1 MLVIKLLMW
10 IVSRHKWYF
19 KTVFGYASSLVGASC
34 TEGLQFI
41 CELGNRI
48 CDATH
53 DPMKTSSM
61 FPLSC
66 ACVHAHTGHETSA
79 HKKPWNAHKL
89 LSLQKW
95 FLHISYSPF
104 QIPTSSGKCC
114 TKEILRHL
122 FHCFSHNFF
131 DVDVEEYRRKRA
143 PLLCSSTYHS

>member
-79 HKKPWNAHKL
+79 HKKPWNVQKL

-95 FLHISYSPF
+95 FLHIHTRHSKFRLVQVNVAQKKFYV
-104 QIPTSSGKCC
+104 ISS
-114 TKEILRHL
+114 IASLII
-122 FHCFSHNFF
+122 
-131 DVDVEEYRRKRA
+131 
-143 PLLCSSTYHS
+143 SSM